1 MCSLELYFI
10 PHSSPCRAVLFTL
23 SALDLEVKLR
33 NVAGDEN
40 DEENLE
46 LDELC
51 KVNPSCTLPTLVD
64 NDLVF
69 IKYYIIIE
77 LINFMII

>member
-1 MCSLELYFI
+1 MCSLELYYI
-10 PHSSPCRAVLFTL
+10 HHSSPCRAVLFTL
-23 SALDLEVKLR
+23 KALNLEIKLR
-33 NVAGDEN
+33 NVSYDKNDDEN
-40 DEENLE
+40 LQ

-69 IKYYIIIE
+69 IFKC
-77 LINFMII
+77 